1 MKPIGEEQ
9 QEVASA
15 LNDRAVVDYL
25 LQHPE
30 FFIRNAA
37 QVEHLRVPHPVRGSI
52 SLVEWHM
59 MRARNHIHVL
69 EENMSLL
76 MEQAVANESL
86 FQRLLQLQTRLA
98 AAESLDDMLNRLH
111 RWAREL
117 GLAGATV
124 RLFPDC
130 WRLGGPSKFT
140 HLALNRQAFEPIRI
154 QRLGQARHY
163 LGPLN
168 GPELLVVLPEAKAIG
183 SVAISLL
190 GGDNAPG
197 VMLFSSISQGRG
209 RSCCRRLPRC
219 CPACWSAGLNA
230 HDRFSSLLR
239 RRPLSSPSWR

>member
-37 QVEHLRVPHPVRGSI
+37 QVEHLRVPHPVRGTI

-130 WRLGGPSKFT
+130 WRLGAPSKFT

-197 VMLFSSISQGRG
+197 VMLFSSRDAQHYLPGQGTQLLQEIAQM
-209 RSCCRRLPRC
+209 LP
-219 CPACWSAGLNA
+219 GLLERWIERA
-230 HDRFSSLLR
+230 
-239 RRPLSSPSWR
+239 

>member
-37 QVEHLRVPHPVRGSI
+37 QVEHLRVPHPVRGTI

-86 FQRLLQLQTRLA
+86 FQRLLQLQTRL
-98 AAESLDDMLNRLH
+98 NRLH

-130 WRLGGPSKFT
+130 WRLGAPSKFT
-140 HLALNRQAFEPIRI
+140 HLALSRQAFEPIRI

-183 SVAISLL
+183 SVAMSML

-197 VMLFSSISQGRG
+197 VMLFSSRDAQHYQSGQGTQLLQEIAQM
-209 RSCCRRLPRC
+209 LP
-219 CPACWSAGLNA
+219 GLLERWIERA
-230 HDRFSSLLR
+230 
-239 RRPLSSPSWR
+239 

>member
-37 QVEHLRVPHPVRGSI
+37 QVEHIRVPHPVRGSI

-98 AAESLDDMLNRLH
+98 AAASLDDMLNRLH

-130 WRLGGPSKFT
+130 WRLGAPSKFT
-140 HLALNRQAFEPIRI
+140 HLALSRQAFEPIRI

-168 GPELLVVLPEAKAIG
+168 GPELLVMLPEAKAIG
-183 SVAISLL
+183 SVAMSML

-197 VMLFSSISQGRG
+197 VMLFSSRDAQHYQSGQGTQLLQEIAQM
-209 RSCCRRLPRC
+209 LP
-219 CPACWSAGLNA
+219 GLLERWIERA
-230 HDRFSSLLR
+230 
-239 RRPLSSPSWR
+239 

>member
-9 QEVASA
+9 QEVTSA

-37 QVEHLRVPHPVRGSI
+37 QVEHIRVPHPVRGSI

-130 WRLGGPSKFT
+130 WRLGAPSKFT
-140 HLALNRQAFEPIRI
+140 HLALSRQAFEPIRI

-183 SVAISLL
+183 SVAMSML

-197 VMLFSSISQGRG
+197 VMLFSSRDAQHYQSGQGTQ
-209 RSCCRRLPRC
+209 LLQEIAQMFP
-219 CPACWSAGLNA
+219 GLLERWIERA
-230 HDRFSSLLR
+230 
-239 RRPLSSPSWR
+239 

>member
-1 MKPIGEEQ
+1 MAVRIQQGLLAEAVRVELPGGRLDIAWKGPGQPLFMTGPAAHVYDGLFIYETNREEQ

-37 QVEHLRVPHPVRGSI
+37 QVEHLRVPHPVRGTI

-130 WRLGGPSKFT
+130 WRLGAPSKVT

-168 GPELLVVLPEAKAIG
+168 G
-183 SVAISLL
+183 
-190 GGDNAPG
+190 
-197 VMLFSSISQGRG
+197 
-209 RSCCRRLPRC
+209 RSCWWCCR
-219 CPACWSAGLNA
+219 
-230 HDRFSSLLR
+230 R
-239 RRPLSSPSWR
+239 RRPLGLWRYRCWGR

>member
-37 QVEHLRVPHPVRGSI
+37 QVEHLRVPHPVRGTI

-130 WRLGGPSKFT
+130 WRLGAPSKFT

-183 SVAISLL
+183 SVAMSML

-197 VMLFSSISQGRG
+197 VMLFSSRDAQHYQSGQGTQLLQEIAQM
-209 RSCCRRLPRC
+209 LP
-219 CPACWSAGLNA
+219 GLLERWIERA
-230 HDRFSSLLR
+230 
-239 RRPLSSPSWR
+239 